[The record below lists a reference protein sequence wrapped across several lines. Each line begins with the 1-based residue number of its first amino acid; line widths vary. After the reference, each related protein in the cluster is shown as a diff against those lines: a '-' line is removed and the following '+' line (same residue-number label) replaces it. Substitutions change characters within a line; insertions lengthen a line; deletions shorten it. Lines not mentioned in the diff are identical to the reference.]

1 MIKLTLRRSSIYI
14 IQLIIYYNIRRI
26 IKGIITKKF
35 GFNSSLSF
43 TFLMHFGEL
52 FGGLSVYFYRITF
65 LRENKKKKKKSEF
78 LMEKVVKEDKK
89 MNRIDGYPKIALL
102 LFFTAFFDFIEYL
115 ILSFFVPRLAEVSP
129 TADLRLNAVSTISSA
144 FAFKYALRLRIEK
157 HQYFA
162 LTIIGISIVLLSIV
176 EFIYQKGVAL
186 FGELF
191 LAYIITYL
199 AIIFMS
205 FTDLIEKYL
214 TYFDF
219 MEPMLIL
226 TFEAI
231 FGIILVTIT
240 SFFQNYSFEEIIDLY
255 NKLETG
261 EFVLFIFL
269 LFVYFALCAGINVYR
284 VFCTAIYSP
293 MYRSISY
300 YFLSPVMIIYTYF
313 FEDDFL
319 YEGKPNVFYLI
330 FNIILAII
338 ILFFGAVY
346 NEFLILYCCGLE
358 YETHNEISKRSSNI
372 ELVDLKHIYFDINEK
387 NEDDDGEH
395 SEKTYDNII
404 SRDETLVVEDKEYLF
419 KIGSHNNMSKK

>member
-1 MIKLTLRRSSIYI
+1 MIKLTFRRSSIYV

-35 GFNSSLSF
+35 IFNSSLIF
-43 TFLMHFGEL
+43 TILMHLGEL

-65 LRENKKKKKKSEF
+65 LHENKKK
-78 LMEKVVKEDKK
+78 MEKAAKEEKK
-89 MNRIDGYPKIALL
+89 MNRIDGYSKIALL
-102 LFFTAFFDFIEYL
+102 LFFCSLFDFIEYL
-115 ILSFFVPRLAEVSP
+115 LLYYLVPHLAEISP

-144 FAFKYALRLRIEK
+144 FVFKYALRLRIEK
-157 HQYFA
+157 HQYFS
-162 LTIIGISIVLLSIV
+162 LIIIGICLVLISVV

-186 FGELF
+186 FGKLF
-191 LAYIITYL
+191 LSYVITYL
-199 AIIFMS
+199 SIIFMS

-214 TYFDF
+214 NYFDF
-219 MEPMLIL
+219 MEPMFIL

-240 SFFQNYSFEEIIDLY
+240 SLFQNNPFKDITDLY

-261 EFVLFIFL
+261 EFLLFIFL
-269 LFVYFALCAGINVYR
+269 LFVYFTLCAGVNVHR
-284 VFCTAIYSP
+284 VFCTTIYSP

-300 YFLSPVMIIYTYF
+300 YFLCPIMIIYTYF

-319 YEGKPNVFYLI
+319 YEGKRNVFYLI

-338 ILFFGAVY
+338 VLFFGAVY

-358 YETHNEISKRSSNI
+358 FETHNEISKRSINI
-372 ELVDLKHIYFDINEK
+372 ELVDLKNIYFDINEK
-387 NEDDDGEH
+387 NDDDDEYTERTYHNIFSRGE
-395 SEKTYDNII
+395 SI
-404 SRDETLVVEDKEYLF
+404 VVEHNEYLF
-419 KIGSHNNMSKK
+419 KIGSHNNKSKK